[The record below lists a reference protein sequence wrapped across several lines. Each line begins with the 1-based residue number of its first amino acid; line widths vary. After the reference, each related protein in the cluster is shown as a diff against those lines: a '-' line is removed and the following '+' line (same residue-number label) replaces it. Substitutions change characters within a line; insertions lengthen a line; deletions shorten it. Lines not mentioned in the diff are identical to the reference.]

1 MNDQRNATEL
11 VPSANYSSQI
21 KQFENGLL
29 SFIEQYSLPTAQVL
43 VQINERLRVFSNV
56 EGVVERIELEQRQR
70 SIYVSKFIA
79 AAAAAG
85 LFDAALN
92 YLWDET
98 IYELRRRVAQ
108 YDLAYFYDA
117 AVGSSSDKRRKLNT
131 EEDLVRIDD
140 SELIRGSHEIGLI
153 SDLGFKHLDYVRYMR
168 NWASAAHP
176 NQNEITGLQL
186 IGMLETCVIEV
197 ITLPLSNVV
206 ADIKQLLANIKAN
219 KITAEEAKQ
228 VASFFANLP
237 RERVNP
243 LAEGFFGIYT
253 QPETTPQTRQNVRLL
268 IPDLWDRLD
277 ENTRQQFGIKYSGF
291 IANSDQDKQKLSRE
305 FLETVSGLSYIPDG
319 IRAAE
324 IQTAIENL
332 LSAHRAPFNNFY
344 NEPPFARQLQRLV
357 GETGKVPLAI
367 NNEYVLCLVEVFLT
381 NGNGV
386 AWNAESTYYSLL
398 DQFNP
403 DQALIA
409 ILSFSDINISNR
421 LQHSRCQE
429 KFKELIEIMKDKV
442 SMPAVKELIDDVE
455 KYRGP
460 LDKLKDNSEIK
471 RKVKALK
478 KIIES

>member
-1 MNDQRNATEL
+1 MNDQSDVTNL
-11 VPSANYSSQI
+11 VPSSNYSSQI
-21 KQFENGLL
+21 TQFEDGLL
-29 SFIEQYSLPTAQVL
+29 SFISQYGLPTTQVL
-43 VQINERLRVFSNV
+43 VQVSERLKVFSNV
-56 EGVVERIELEQRQR
+56 EGVVDKIDAEQKLR
-70 SIYVSKFIA
+70 SIYISKFIA
-79 AAAAAG
+79 ASAAG

-92 YLWDET
+92 YMWDET
-98 IYELRRRVAQ
+98 IYELRRRVAR

-117 AVGSSSDKRRKLNT
+117 AVGSSSEKRKKLNT

-140 SELIRGSHEIGLI
+140 SELIQGSHEIGLI

-176 NQNEITGLQL
+176 NQNQITGLQL

-206 ADIKQLLANIKAN
+206 VGIKKLLANIKTN
-219 KITAEEAKQ
+219 RIDETEAKQ
-228 VASFFANLP
+228 ISSFFADLP
-237 RERVNP
+237 REKVHT

-253 QPETTPQTRQNVRLL
+253 QLDTTSQTRQNVRLL
-268 IPDLWDRLD
+268 VPDLWGRLD
-277 ENTRQQFGIKYSGF
+277 EHTKQQVGVKYARF
-291 IANSDQDKQKLSRE
+291 LANNEQDKQKLARE

-332 LSAHRAPFNNFY
+332 LSAHRGINNFY
-344 NEPPFARQLQRLV
+344 SEPPFARQLQRLV
-357 GETGKVPLAI
+357 GETGKVPSEI

-381 NGNGV
+381 NGNGI
-386 AWNAESTYYSLL
+386 AWNAESIYISMF

-409 ILSFSDINISNR
+409 ILSFSDLNISSR
-421 LQHSRCQE
+421 LQHFLCQQ
-429 KFKELIEIMKDKV
+429 KFRSLMEMMKNKV
-442 SMPAVKELIDDVE
+442 SMPAVKELIDTIE

-460 LDKLKDNSEIK
+460 LDKMKDDSEIK
-471 RKVKALK
+471 RKVTPLR
-478 KIIES
+478 KIIAA

>member
-1 MNDQRNATEL
+1 MNDQSKITDL

-21 KQFENGLL
+21 KQFEDGLL
-29 SFIEQYSLPTAQVL
+29 RFIEQYRLPTGQVL
-43 VQINERLRVFSNV
+43 VQVNERLRVFSNI
-56 EGVVERIELEQRQR
+56 EGVVERIGLEQRER
-70 SIYVSKFIA
+70 SIYVSKFI

-117 AVGSSSDKRRKLNT
+117 AVGSSSEKRKKLNT

-140 SELIRGSHEIGLI
+140 SELIKGAHEIGLI

-197 ITLPLSNVV
+197 ITLPLSNIV
-206 ADIKQLLANIKAN
+206 ADIKKLLGNIKAH
-219 KITAEEAKQ
+219 KITEADAKQ
-228 VASFFANLP
+228 IASFFANLP
-237 RERVNP
+237 TERVHP

-253 QPETTPQTRQNVRLL
+253 QPDTTSQTRQNVRLL
-268 IPDLWDRLD
+268 VPYLWARLD
-277 ENTRQQFGIKYSGF
+277 EHTRQQFGIKYARF

-332 LSAHRAPFNNFY
+332 LSVHRATNNFY

-357 GETGKVPLAI
+357 GETGKVPSEI

-381 NGNGV
+381 NGNGE
-386 AWNAESTYYSLL
+386 AWNAESIYQSLL
-398 DQFNP
+398 DQFDP

-409 ILSFSDINISNR
+409 ILSFSNLNISNR
-421 LQHSRCQE
+421 LQHSLCQQ
-429 KFKELIEIMKDKV
+429 KFRKLMKMMKNKV

-455 KYRGP
+455 KYKGA
-460 LDKLKDNSEIK
+460 LDKMKDDSEIK
-471 RKVKALK
+471 RKVTTLK
-478 KIIES
+478 KIIEA

>member
-1 MNDQRNATEL
+1 MNDQNKITDL
-11 VPSANYSSQI
+11 VPSSNYSSQI
-21 KQFENGLL
+21 KQFEDGLL
-29 SFIEQYSLPTAQVL
+29 DFIEQYGLPTGQVL
-43 VQINERLRVFSNV
+43 VQVSERLRVFSNV

-79 AAAAAG
+79 AAAAG
-85 LFDAALN
+85 LFDASLN

-131 EEDLVRIDD
+131 EEDLIRIDD
-140 SELIRGSHEIGLI
+140 SELIRGAHEIGLI

-206 ADIKQLLANIKAN
+206 ADIKQLLANIKTN
-219 KITAEEAKQ
+219 KVAEAEAKQ
-228 VASFFANLP
+228 IAIFFANLP

-253 QPETTPQTRQNVRLL
+253 QPDTVPQTRQNVRLL

-277 ENTRQQFGIKYSGF
+277 EHTRQQFGIKYSRF
-291 IANSDQDKQKLSRE
+291 IANNDQDKQKLSRE

-332 LSAHRAPFNNFY
+332 LSAHRAPLNNFY

-357 GETGKVPLAI
+357 GETGKVPSEI

-386 AWNAESTYYSLL
+386 AWNAENTYRSLL
-398 DQFNP
+398 DQFDP
-403 DQALIA
+403 DQALVA
-409 ILSFSDINISNR
+409 ILSFSDLNISNR
-421 LQHSRCQE
+421 LQHSLCQQ
-429 KFKELIEIMKDKV
+429 KFRELMEMMKDKV

-471 RKVKALK
+471 RKVKALR
-478 KIIES
+478 KIIAS

>member
-1 MNDQRNATEL
+1 MSDQPKTTDI
-11 VPSANYSSQI
+11 VPGANYSSQI
-21 KQFENGLL
+21 KQFEKGLL
-29 SFIEQYSLPTAQVL
+29 SFIEQYGLPTGQVL
-43 VQINERLRVFSNV
+43 VQVNERLRVFTNV

-70 SIYVSKFIA
+70 SIYISKFIA
-79 AAAAAG
+79 AVAAG
-85 LFDAALN
+85 LFDAAIN

-117 AVGSSSDKRRKLNT
+117 AVGSSSDKRKKLNT
-131 EEDLVRIDD
+131 EADLIKIND
-140 SELIRGSHEIGLI
+140 SELIKGAHEIGLI
-153 SDLGFKHLDYVRYMR
+153 SDLGLKHLDYVRYMR

-206 ADIKQLLANIKAN
+206 TNIKQLLTNIKAN
-219 KITAEEAKQ
+219 KITEPEARQ
-228 VASFFANLP
+228 IASFFANLP

-253 QPETTPQTRQNVRLL
+253 QPDTTPQTRQNVRLL

-277 ENTRQQFGIKYSGF
+277 EYTKQQFGVKYSRF
-291 IANSDQDKQKLSRE
+291 IANNAQDKQKLSRE

-324 IQTAIENL
+324 IKTAIENL
-332 LSAHRAPFNNFY
+332 LSVHRAFDNFY
-344 NEPPFARQLQRLV
+344 NEPPFSRQLQRLV
-357 GETGKVPLAI
+357 GETGKVPSEV

-381 NGNGV
+381 NGHNV
-386 AWNAESTYYSLL
+386 AWNAEPTYLSLL
-398 DQFNP
+398 DQF
-403 DQALIA
+403 DTEQALIA
-409 ILSFSDINISNR
+409 ILSFSDLDISNR
-421 LQHSRCQE
+421 LQHSLCQK
-429 KFKELIEIMKDKV
+429 KFRELMTIMKNKV

-455 KYRGP
+455 KSGIP
-460 LDKLKDNSEIK
+460 LDKLKYDSEIK
-471 RKVKALK
+471 RKVEALK
-478 KIIES
+478 KIIAS